1 MYRLTNRFL
10 KIKIDSLFPI
20 SCANTIHSQLPR
32 TCFAVLVFY
41 DGKPPAARTERR
53 LKQGGIFEYLMH
65 PTLRYDLG
73 SGQNICSCLQTDT
86 EDGDTLG

>member
-1 MYRLTNRFL
+1 MSEYQATSAAPADHPGP
-10 KIKIDSLFPI
+10 IKVIRENSPNF
-20 SCANTIHSQLPR
+20 
-32 TCFAVLVFY
+32 FY

-86 EDGDTLG
+86 EDGDT